1 MKMQVW
7 QCAALLSLSTLFWSG
22 CASAQGSG
30 SRFQSDQW
38 WNEAEATLAGM
49 NGLVELSSD
58 GAEWR
63 NGFVGQAIKEGDR
76 LRTGPG
82 AEARV
87 DLGEERGGIV
97 RVRPNSVVIF
107 EQLSPPSQNAEVG
120 VIMNLPQGRVVGDTA
135 RTPAGQKILVK
146 TPNGMHEVTADG
158 K

>member
-1 MKMQVW
+1 MKNQILL
-7 QCAALLSLSTLFWSG
+7 AAFFAASTLFLAG
-22 CASAQGSG
+22 CASSQDNA

-38 WNEAEATLAGM
+38 WNGAEATLTAM
-49 NGLVELSSD
+49 NGTVEFSSD

-63 NGFVGQAIKEGDR
+63 RPFTGQAIAEGDR

-87 DLGEERGGIV
+87 DLGENRGGVV
-97 RVRPNSVVIF
+97 RVMPNSVVIF
-107 EQLSPPSQNAEVG
+107 EQLTPDNEQAEVG
-120 VIMNLPQGRVVGDTA
+120 VILNLPQGRVVGDTA
-135 RTPAGQKILVK
+135 RTAAGQKILVK